1 MTKPP
6 RKTIHLLYFAIL
18 REERG
23 KAEETIQTDAQ
34 TASQLYEQLQSL
46 HEFTLNPKVLKVAI
60 NEEFQSW
67 KTILKD
73 QDTIAFIPPVAG
85 G

>member
-1 MTKPP
+1 MIQPP
-6 RKTIHLLYFAIL
+6 YKTIHLLYFAIL

-34 TASQLYEQLQSL
+34 TVSQLYEQLRSL
-46 HEFTLNPKVLKVAI
+46 HAFTLNPEALKVAI